1 MRTTV
6 PVRLGER
13 SYDVVVGPGVRT
25 SLAEVVERLGAKR
38 AVVVS
43 ARPEEWVPDTGVETL
58 LLPARDGEQ
67 DKRLSTVET
76 LCAEFARFGLTR
88 SDVVVS
94 CGGGTT
100 TDVVGL
106 AAALYHRGVAVV
118 HLPTSLLAQ
127 VDASVGGKTAVNL
140 LAGKNLVG
148 AYWQPSAVLC
158 DTDYLSTL
166 PPRERLN
173 GLGEIARCHFIGA
186 TDLRGLAL
194 AEQIAASVTLKASIV
209 EQDERDTGMRHL
221 LNYGHTLGH
230 ALEIATGFVLRHGE
244 AVAIG
249 TVFAGSL
256 AGALGRIDQS
266 RVDEHLAV
274 VRHYGLPTALP
285 ADIEPAVLLRQMC
298 RDKKAIT
305 GLAFVL
311 DGPGGAELVSD
322 VPQDVVTRV
331 LEQMPRVNLEDLVGA
346 PTNPV
351 PASDTATA

>member
-1 MRTTV
+1 M
-6 PVRLGER
+6 RLGDR
-13 SYDVVVGPGVRT
+13 SYEVLIGPGVRT
-25 SLAEVVERLGAKR
+25 SLAEVVGRLGAKR

-43 ARPEEWVPDTGVETL
+43 ARPREWVPDTGVPTRL
-58 LLPARDGEQ
+58 LSARDGEH
-67 DKRLSTVET
+67 DKTLSTVEA
-76 LCAEFARFGLTR
+76 LCGEFVRFGLTR

-140 LAGKNLVG
+140 PAGKNLVG
-148 AYWQPSAVLC
+148 TYWQPSAVLC

-166 PPRERLN
+166 PRREMLN

-186 TDLRGLAL
+186 PDLRGLSL
-194 AEQIAASVTLKASIV
+194 PEQIAASVTRKASIV
-209 EQDERDTGMRHL
+209 ALDERDTGLRHL

-230 ALEIATGFVLRHGE
+230 ALEVATDFALRHGE

-249 TVFAGSL
+249 TVFAGRL
-256 AGALGRIDQS
+256 AGALGRIGES
-266 RVDEHLAV
+266 GVDEHLEV

-285 ADIEPAVLLRQMC
+285 ADVDPAVLVRQMH
-298 RDKKAIT
+298 RDKKAVS

-311 DGPGGAELVSD
+311 SGPSGAELVSD
-322 VPQDVVTRV
+322 VPEDVVTRV
-331 LEQMPRVNLEDLVGA
+331 LGEMPRAPLAELVGA
-346 PTNPV
+346 AATDAV
-351 PASDTATA
+351 PA

>member
-1 MRTTV
+1 MTKTV
-6 PVRLGER
+6 PVRLGDR
-13 SYDVVVGPGVRT
+13 SYDVLVGSGVRT
-25 SLAEVVERLGAKR
+25 ALAGVIRRLGAKR

-67 DKRLSTVET
+67 DKRLSTVEA
-76 LCAEFARFGLTR
+76 LCGEFVRFGLTR

-140 LAGKNLVG
+140 SAGKNLVG
-148 AYWQPSAVLC
+148 AFWQPSAVLC

-166 PPRERLN
+166 PRRELLN

-186 TDLRGLAL
+186 PDLRGLSL
-194 AEQIAASVTLKASIV
+194 DEQIAASVTLKASIV
-209 EQDERDTGMRHL
+209 AVDERDAGLRHL

-230 ALEIATGFVLRHGE
+230 ALELATGFALRHGE
-244 AVAIG
+244 GVAIG
-249 TVFAGSL
+249 TVFAGRL

-266 RVDEHLAV
+266 RVDEHLDV

-285 ADIEPAVLLRQMC
+285 VGVDPAALVRQMH
-298 RDKKAIT
+298 RDKKAIS
-305 GLAFVL
+305 GLGFVL
-311 DGPGGAELVSD
+311 DGPAGAELVTD
-322 VPQDVVTRV
+322 VPADVVTRV
-331 LEQMPRVNLEDLVGA
+331 LDEMPRAHLDELVGA
-346 PTNPV
+346 ATTGAA
-351 PASDTATA
+351 PA

>member
-1 MRTTV
+1 M
-6 PVRLGER
+6 RLGDR
-13 SYDVVVGPGVRT
+13 SYDVLVGAGVRT
-25 SLAEVVERLGAKR
+25 SLAGVIRGLGAKR

-43 ARPEEWVPDTGVETL
+43 TRPEEWVPDTGVKTL

-67 DKRLSTVET
+67 DKTLSTVAA
-76 LCAEFARFGLTR
+76 LCGEFVQFGLTR

-106 AAALYHRGVAVV
+106 AAALYHRGVSVV

-140 LAGKNLVG
+140 PAGKNLVG
-148 AYWQPSAVLC
+148 AFWQPSAVLC

-166 PPRERLN
+166 PRRELRN

-186 TDLRGLAL
+186 GDLRWLSL
-194 AEQIAASVTLKASIV
+194 TEQIAASVTLKAGIV
-209 EQDERDTGMRHL
+209 EVDERDAGMRHL

-230 ALEIATGFVLRHGE
+230 ALEVATGFALRHGE

-249 TVFAGSL
+249 TVFAGRL
-256 AGALGRIDQS
+256 AGALDRIDQS

-274 VRHYGLPTALP
+274 VRHYGLPAALP
-285 ADIEPAVLLRQMC
+285 ADVDPALLVRQMH

-305 GLAFVL
+305 GLTFVL
-311 DGPGGAELVSD
+311 DGPAGAELVSD
-322 VPQDVVTRV
+322 VPVDVVTRV
-331 LEQMPRVNLEDLVGA
+331 LDEMPRARLDELVGA
-346 PTNPV
+346 
-351 PASDTATA
+351 ATTDAAPE

>member
-1 MRTTV
+1 MTTV
-6 PVRLGER
+6 SLRLR
-13 SYDVVVGPGVRT
+13 DHSYDVLIGPGVRT
-25 SLAEVVERLGAKR
+25 ALAGIIRRLGAER

-43 ARPEEWVPDTGVETL
+43 ARPPESVPDPGVPSL
-58 LLPARDGEQ
+58 VLPARDGEH
-67 DKRLSTVET
+67 DKTLATVEA
-76 LCAEFARFGLTR
+76 LCGEFARFGLTR

-106 AAALYHRGVAVV
+106 AAALYHRGVRVI

-140 LAGKNLVG
+140 PAGKNLAG

-158 DTDYLSTL
+158 DTDYLATL
-166 PPRERLN
+166 PRREMLS

-186 TDLRGLAL
+186 PDLRGRTLP
-194 AEQIAASVTLKASIV
+194 EQITASVTLKARIV
-209 EQDERDTGMRHL
+209 EADERDTGLRHL

-230 ALEIATGFVLRHGE
+230 AVEKASGYAVRHGE

-249 TVFAGSL
+249 TVFAGRL
-256 AGALGRIDQS
+256 AGALGRIGPD
-266 RVDEHLAV
+266 RVAEHLDV

-285 ADIEPAVLLRQMC
+285 AEAETADLIRLMRH
-298 RDKKAIT
+298 DKKAIH

-311 DGPGGAELVSD
+311 DGPDGAALVDD
-322 VPQDVVTRV
+322 VAPEVVADVLAR
-331 LEQMPRVNLEDLVGA
+331 MPRTPVADLVGPSA
-346 PTNPV
+346 GV
-351 PASDTATA
+351 RR

>member
-6 PVRLGER
+6 PVRLGDR
-13 SYDVVVGPGVRT
+13 SYDVLVGPGVRD
-25 SLAEVVERLGAKR
+25 SLAEVVRRLGAKR

-67 DKRLSTVET
+67 AKRLSTVEH
-76 LCAEFARFGLTR
+76 LCGEFVRFGLTR

-106 AAALYHRGVAVV
+106 AAALYHRGVAVI

-140 LAGKNLVG
+140 PDGKNLVG
-148 AYWQPSAVLC
+148 AFWQPSAVLC
-158 DTDYLSTL
+158 DTDYLTTL
-166 PPRERLN
+166 PRREMLN

-186 TDLRGLAL
+186 PDLRGLPL
-194 AEQIAASVTLKASIV
+194 DEQIAASVTLKASIV
-209 EQDERDTGMRHL
+209 EQDERDTGLRHL

-230 ALEIATGFVLRHGE
+230 ALEITTGFALRHGE
-244 AVAIG
+244 GVAIG
-249 TVFAGSL
+249 TVFAGRL

-274 VRHYGLPTALP
+274 VAHYGLPTALP
-285 ADIEPAVLLRQMC
+285 VGVEPAALVAQMR
-298 RDKKAIT
+298 RDKKAIA
-305 GLAFVL
+305 GLGFVL
-311 DGPGGAELVSD
+311 DGPKGAELVTD
-322 VPQDVVTRV
+322 VPEDVV
-331 LEQMPRVNLEDLVGA
+331 LSALDEMPRARLDALTEAA
-346 PTNPV
+346 PV
-351 PASDTATA
+351 

>member
-1 MRTTV
+1 V
-6 PVRLGER
+6 L
-13 SYDVVVGPGVRT
+13 VGPGVRT
-25 SLAEVVERLGAKR
+25 SLAEEIRRLGAKR

-43 ARPEEWVPDTGVETL
+43 ARPEEWLPDTGVETL

-67 DKRLSTVET
+67 GKTLSTVEQ
-76 LCAEFARFGLTR
+76 LCGEFVRFGLTR
-88 SDVVVS
+88 TDVVVS

-106 AAALYHRGVAVV
+106 AAALYHRGVAVI

-140 LAGKNLVG
+140 PAGKNLVG
-148 AYWQPSAVLC
+148 AFWQPSAVLC

-166 PPRERLN
+166 PPRELRN

-186 TDLRGLAL
+186 PDLRELPL
-194 AEQIAASVTLKASIV
+194 DEQIAASVSLKASV
-209 EQDERDTGMRHL
+209 VAVDERDAGMRHL

-230 ALEIATGFVLRHGE
+230 ALELATDFALRHGE

-249 TVFAGSL
+249 TVFAGRL

-266 RVDEHLAV
+266 RVDEHLTV
-274 VRHYGLPTALP
+274 VRHYELPTALP
-285 ADIEPAVLLRQMC
+285 ADVDPAALVRQMH

-305 GLAFVL
+305 GLGFVL
-311 DGPGGAELVSD
+311 DGPAGAELVTD
-322 VPQDVVTRV
+322 VPEDVVTGV
-331 LEQMPRVNLEDLVGA
+331 LDEMPRARLDELVA
-346 PTNPV
+346 TPTD
-351 PASDTATA
+351 AALA

>member
-1 MRTTV
+1 MNRRV

-13 SYDVVVGPGVRT
+13 SYDVLIGPGVRS
-25 SLAEVVERLGAKR
+25 SLAEVIQRLGAKR

-43 ARPEEWVPDTGVETL
+43 ARPEEWVPDTGVATL
-58 LLPARDGEQ
+58 LLPARDGEH
-67 DKRLSTVET
+67 DKTLSTVEA
-76 LCAEFARFGLTR
+76 LCGEFVRFGLTR

-140 LAGKNLVG
+140 PAGKNLVG
-148 AYWQPSAVLC
+148 AFWQPSAVLC

-166 PPRERLN
+166 PRRELLN

-186 TDLRGLAL
+186 PDLRGLSL
-194 AEQIAASVTLKASIV
+194 DEQIAASVTLKAGIV
-209 EQDERDTGMRHL
+209 AVDERDAGMRHL

-230 ALEIATGFVLRHGE
+230 ALELATGFALRHGE

-249 TVFAGSL
+249 TVFAGRL

-274 VRHYGLPTALP
+274 VRHYGLLTALP
-285 ADIEPAVLLRQMC
+285 ADVDPAVLVRQMH
-298 RDKKAIT
+298 RDKKAVT
-305 GLAFVL
+305 GLGFVL
-311 DGPGGAELVSD
+311 DGPDGAELVTD
-322 VPQDVVTRV
+322 VPADVVTRV
-331 LEQMPRVNLEDLVGA
+331 LEEMPRARMDELVGA
-346 PTNPV
+346 AMTDAA
-351 PASDTATA
+351 PA